1 MAHKWELSSKTQDA
15 LTAASAAMAEAKEA
29 LDAAHLLLKDEIED
43 HRNEHGGMSERWQE
57 GDKGAAVDEWID
69 VMDEI
74 ADVLESASDQLDST
88 IESADSYEP
97 AQF

>member
-1 MAHKWELSSKTQDA
+1 
-15 LTAASAAMAEAKEA
+15 
-29 LDAAHLLLKDEIED
+29 
-43 HRNEHGGMSERWQE
+43 MSERWQE
-57 GDKGAAVDEWID
+57 GEKGAAVDEWID

-74 ADVLESASDQLDST
+74 ADVLESASDELDST